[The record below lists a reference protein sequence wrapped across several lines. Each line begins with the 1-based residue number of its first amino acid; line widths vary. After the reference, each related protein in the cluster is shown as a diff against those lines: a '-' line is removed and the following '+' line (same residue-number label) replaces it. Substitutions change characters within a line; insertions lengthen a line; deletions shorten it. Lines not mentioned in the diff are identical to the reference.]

1 MTVPRR
7 VRICT
12 DSGCIV
18 TELGLRLQSGTQ
30 ENLSLKLLIQPRDGV
45 QPLLNAIKG
54 ARKSIDILIFRLDW
68 KELEDALKAASRK
81 GIAVRALIA
90 HTNRGGESK
99 LRSLE
104 MRFLEAGVTVA
115 RTADDLIRYHGKMMI
130 VDQRTLY
137 LLSFNY
143 LHIDIEHSRG
153 FGIVTRN
160 ARAVQDAL
168 KLFEADT
175 NRQEYK
181 PNAASSLVVSPV
193 NARDKLAAFIDKA
206 RKQLLI
212 YDPKVADRQMLG
224 IISERAKAGVDVRLI
239 GSIVSRNSSLKVA
252 PLASM
257 RLHTRTIIRDGRAA
271 FIGSQSLRQPEL
283 DLRRE
288 VGITVVDSKI
298 VSELVSTFEKDWD
311 ATGFD
316 EIEAVVTSDEEPKT
330 DAAKALAKEM
340 SPLVNA
346 VKQAVR
352 KAVSKAGA
360 DALDGD
366 ELKSTLKNVVK
377 KATKEAVQELSEA
390 AEEV

>member
-1 MTVPRR
+1 MTVPRS

-12 DSGCIV
+12 DPGCLV
-18 TELGLRLQSGTQ
+18 AQLGLRLQSGTQ

-168 KLFEADT
+168 RLFEADT

-181 PNAASSLVVSPV
+181 PNGTSSLVVSPV
-193 NARDKLAAFIDKA
+193 NAREKLAAFMDKA
-206 RKQLLI
+206 QKQLLI
-212 YDPKVADRQMLG
+212 YDPKVADRQMLA
-224 IISERAKAGVDVRLI
+224 IIVERAKAGVDVRII
-239 GSIVSRNSSLKVA
+239 GSIASRNSTLKVA
-252 PLASM
+252 PLANM

-271 FIGSQSLRQPEL
+271 FIGSQSLRPPEL
-283 DLRRE
+283 DSRRE

-298 VSELVSTFEKDWD
+298 LSELVSTFEKDWE

-316 EIEAVVTSDEEPKT
+316 EIDSVLEGKEDPKS
-330 DAAKALAKEM
+330 DAAEALARHM
-340 SPLVNA
+340 SPLVNT

-352 KAVSKAGA
+352 KVVSNVGP
-360 DALDGD
+360 DALED
-366 ELKSTLKNVVK
+366 
-377 KATKEAVQELSEA
+377 
-390 AEEV
+390 